1 MTKAIAK
8 TDLTTELEVYKK
20 EDANLLM
27 PSTQI
32 AGLSEFHAPVIEKVT
47 LSPNPVDGDVYP
59 HSDEEDPSKQK
70 FRLTKQALM
79 KLSVCAGVIWSV
91 SETRRVDDG
100 RNRDYCCYQ
109 AVGGVKKADGTP
121 VFFKAQYDMDFE
133 VIEDELREQYLK
145 KTKSKYMVNKSDKD
159 KAEYVEFCVRRDLL
173 QKRKH
178 KIKLCEAGA
187 MNRVIREILALKNAY
202 TARELAKPFVMAR
215 IVFRPD
221 YSDKDV
227 KAKMIDAHIKA
238 MTGVYGDSAIAN
250 VTRET
255 AAIDITP
262 IPEDEE
268 SPDNGNSKEPV
279 DTLESSV
286 IDFQNS
292 DDFGQCKALT
302 DMANRVG
309 YDLNDFMKRAKV
321 KTLTVFSAEKRIDLF
336 KHLLSLPEKGE
347 QPLDDVP
354 F

>member
-1 MTKAIAK
+1 MTKSKA
-8 TDLTTELEVYKK
+8 DLTTELEVYKK
-20 EDANLLM
+20 QGANLLM

-32 AGLSEFHAPVIEKVT
+32 EGLSEFHAPVIEKVT
-47 LSPNPVDGDVYP
+47 LSSNPGDGDVYP
-59 HSDEEDPSKQK
+59 HSDEDDPNKQK

-79 KLSVCAGVIWSV
+79 KLSVCAGIIWSV

-100 RNRDYCCYQ
+100 SNRNYVCYQ
-109 AVGGVKKADGTP
+109 AVGGLKKADGTP
-121 VFFKAQYDMDFE
+121 IFFKAQYDMDFE
-133 VIEDELREQYLK
+133 VVEAELRALYEK
-145 KTKSKYMVNKSDKD
+145 KTTGQWAKNKSPKE
-159 KAEYVEFCVRRDLL
+159 KAEYVEYCITRDML

-178 KIKLCEAGA
+178 KLKLAEAGA
-187 MNRVIREILALKNAY
+187 MNRVVREILGLKNTYSIA
-202 TARELAKPFVMAR
+202 ELAKPFVMAR

-354 F
+354 Y